1 MTLVLKAFKNHK
13 LHDPLVEPGTADLTA
28 DVDFSAL
35 KWAAQNPAR
44 SGKSNLIYGTVD
56 QRTFLTK
63 MGIDLRLEKLIEV
76 SQSESTKSD
85 LKSAHR
91 MLTDPNEMGGKF
103 KVMALFPIGM
113 EKILAR
119 YPPHGF
125 S

>member
-1 MTLVLKAFKNHK
+1 MKYHFKAFKNHK

-35 KWAAQNPAR
+35 KWAARNPAR
-44 SGKSNLIYGTVD
+44 TGKPSLIYGTVD

-63 MGIDLRLEKLIEV
+63 MGIDVRLEKLIAA
-76 SQSESTKSD
+76 SQNESVIRD
-85 LKSAHR
+85 LKSAHQ
-91 MLTDPNEMGGKF
+91 MLTDANEMGGKF
-103 KVMALFPIGM
+103 KVMSLFPVGM
-113 EKILAR
+113 EKILAK